1 MFCTYNPRKVAKHV
15 VRRGASLGVVLGGF
29 AVFGLFAIGMLKYGI
44 WGLLFDIAIGWIIYD
59 AL

>member
-1 MFCTYNPRKVAKHV
+1 MYNPRKVAKHV

-29 AVFGLFAIGMLKYGI
+29 AVFGLFTIGMLKYGI
-44 WGLLFDIAIGWIIYD
+44 WGLLFDIAVGWIIYD

>member
-1 MFCTYNPRKVAKHV
+1 MYNPRKVAKHV
-15 VRRGASLGVVLGGF
+15 VRRGASLGVVF

-44 WGLLFDIAIGWIIYD
+44 WGLLFDIAVGWIIYD